1 MGYFQDM
8 GVLLLYGMT
17 ALLWIKADRSFI
29 FVLLC
34 TVVLLCGEYFFERR
48 LTKILGCVVFAGTSF
63 FIPELVV
70 FYSVMEYV
78 LLKEKIWVAA
88 LTGVITGGILL
99 TGNMQLQNGL
109 PLHFAFGCLLAV
121 LLERKTEKYD
131 KLDMEF
137 RKTIDE
143 GEEKTLL
150 LAEKNR
156 ALIEK
161 QNYEIYAATLRE
173 RNRIAREIHDNV
185 GHMLSRAILQ
195 MGALSTVYEEEP
207 LHGQL
212 LKVND
217 TLNLAM
223 NNIRESV
230 HDLHD
235 DSVDL
240 KQALLEATREM
251 KQHYHLDLEYDM
263 SQNVPRKVKY
273 CFIAAVKEAM
283 SNIVKYSNGD
293 RIEIVLREHPAL
305 YQMTIEDN
313 GTDEEKQK
321 KATEQMREEKD
332 DLKSA
337 AGGMGLS
344 NMRERVESLGGS
356 IHVNCEKGFKIF
368 ISIRKKEEAV

>member
-1 MGYFQDM
+1 
-8 GVLLLYGMT
+8 
-17 ALLWIKADRSFI
+17 
-29 FVLLC
+29 
-34 TVVLLCGEYFFERR
+34 
-48 LTKILGCVVFAGTSF
+48 
-63 FIPELVV
+63 
-70 FYSVMEYV
+70 
-78 LLKEKIWVAA
+78 
-88 LTGVITGGILL
+88 
-99 TGNMQLQNGL
+99 
-109 PLHFAFGCLLAV
+109 
-121 LLERKTEKYD
+121 
-131 KLDMEF
+131 
-137 RKTIDE
+137 
-143 GEEKTLL
+143 
-150 LAEKNR
+150 
-156 ALIEK
+156 
-161 QNYEIYAATLRE
+161 
-173 RNRIAREIHDNV
+173 
-185 GHMLSRAILQ
+185 
-195 MGALSTVYEEEP
+195 
-207 LHGQL
+207 
-212 LKVND
+212 
-217 TLNLAM
+217 M

-251 KQHYHLDLEYDM
+251 KQHYHLELEYDM

-356 IHVNCEKGFKIF
+356 IHVNYEKGFKIF

>member
-48 LTKILGCVVFAGTSF
+48 LTKILGCVVFAGISF

-121 LLERKTEKYD
+121 LLERKTEK
-131 KLDMEF
+131 
-137 RKTIDE
+137 IDE

-185 GHMLSRAILQ
+185 GHVLSRTILLT
-195 MGALSTVYEEEP
+195 GAV
-207 LHGQL
+207 
-212 LKVND
+212 KAVNKD
-217 TLNLAM
+217 QNLAPM
-223 NNIRESV
+223 LDGLDDSLNSAMDSIRSSV

-235 DSVDL
+235 EAINLQEEL
-240 KQALLEATREM
+240 KRIIR
-251 KQHYHLDLEYDM
+251 DF
-263 SQNVPRKVKY
+263 KY
-273 CFIAAVKEAM
+273 CKVELKYDASDKMDSNAKYCYACVVKEAL
-283 SNIVKYSNGD
+283 SNIMKYSGATYVK
-293 RIEIVLREHPAL
+293 ITVREHPAL
-305 YQMTIEDN
+305 YQLCVEDN
-313 GTDEEKQK
+313 GRGG
-321 KATEQMREEKD
+321 TENMDKNTGIG
-332 DLKSA
+332 LK
-337 AGGMGLS
+337 
-344 NMRERVESLGGS
+344 NMQDRVQALNGTLRIE
-356 IHVNCEKGFKIF
+356 CEKGFRIF
-368 ISIRKKEEAV
+368 AMMPKEMPKEKENN

>member
-1 MGYFQDM
+1 
-8 GVLLLYGMT
+8 
-17 ALLWIKADRSFI
+17 
-29 FVLLC
+29 
-34 TVVLLCGEYFFERR
+34 
-48 LTKILGCVVFAGTSF
+48 
-63 FIPELVV
+63 
-70 FYSVMEYV
+70 
-78 LLKEKIWVAA
+78 
-88 LTGVITGGILL
+88 
-99 TGNMQLQNGL
+99 
-109 PLHFAFGCLLAV
+109 
-121 LLERKTEKYD
+121 
-131 KLDMEF
+131 
-137 RKTIDE
+137 
-143 GEEKTLL
+143 
-150 LAEKNR
+150 
-156 ALIEK
+156 
-161 QNYEIYAATLRE
+161 
-173 RNRIAREIHDNV
+173 
-185 GHMLSRAILQ
+185 
-195 MGALSTVYEEEP
+195 
-207 LHGQL
+207 
-212 LKVND
+212 
-217 TLNLAM
+217 M

-293 RIEIVLREHPAL
+293 RVEIVLREHPAL

>member
-1 MGYFQDM
+1 
-8 GVLLLYGMT
+8 
-17 ALLWIKADRSFI
+17 
-29 FVLLC
+29 
-34 TVVLLCGEYFFERR
+34 
-48 LTKILGCVVFAGTSF
+48 
-63 FIPELVV
+63 
-70 FYSVMEYV
+70 
-78 LLKEKIWVAA
+78 
-88 LTGVITGGILL
+88 
-99 TGNMQLQNGL
+99 
-109 PLHFAFGCLLAV
+109 
-121 LLERKTEKYD
+121 
-131 KLDMEF
+131 
-137 RKTIDE
+137 
-143 GEEKTLL
+143 
-150 LAEKNR
+150 
-156 ALIEK
+156 
-161 QNYEIYAATLRE
+161 
-173 RNRIAREIHDNV
+173 
-185 GHMLSRAILQ
+185 MLSRAILQ

-251 KQHYHLDLEYDM
+251 KQHYYLDLEYDM

>member
-17 ALLWIKADRSFI
+17 ALLWINADRSSI

-48 LTKILGCVVFAGTSF
+48 LTKILGCVVFAGISF

-185 GHMLSRAILQ
+185 GHVLSRTILLT
-195 MGALSTVYEEEP
+195 GAV
-207 LHGQL
+207 
-212 LKVND
+212 KAVNKD
-217 TLNLAM
+217 QNLAPM
-223 NNIRESV
+223 LDGLDDSLNSAMDSIRSSV

-235 DSVDL
+235 EAINLQEELKYDTSDKMDS
-240 KQALLEATREM
+240 
-251 KQHYHLDLEYDM
+251 
-263 SQNVPRKVKY
+263 NVKY
-273 CFIAAVKEAM
+273 CYACVVKEAL
-283 SNIVKYSNGD
+283 SNIMKYSGATYVK
-293 RIEIVLREHPAL
+293 ITVREHPAL
-305 YQMTIEDN
+305 YQLCVEDN
-313 GTDEEKQK
+313 GRGG
-321 KATEQMREEKD
+321 TENMDKNTGIG
-332 DLKSA
+332 LK
-337 AGGMGLS
+337 
-344 NMRERVESLGGS
+344 NMQDRVQALNGTLRIEG
-356 IHVNCEKGFKIF
+356 EKGFRIF
-368 ISIRKKEEAV
+368 AMIPKEMPKEKENN